1 MLEKSTSSFW
11 SAGSAKIQPK
21 LILLLLSKD
30 GQHCKIWFHANIII
44 IQNVILEKLLNWKK
58 ILTSW
63 NEVRGEKE
71 LTGNSKHSADQNK
84 LTTAPPICFMTT
96 KVSKLLLIQEII
108 YKKCI
113 LKQHS
118 LKSFGN
124 FFSKRKVMLQFFK
137 RFQ

>member
-1 MLEKSTSSFW
+1 MLEKSTSSFR

-71 LTGNSKHSADQNK
+71 LTGNSKHSADQK
-84 LTTAPPICFMTT
+84 KFTTAPPICFKTT
-96 KVSKLLLIQEII
+96 NVSKLLLIQEII

-118 LKSFGN
+118 LKLLRKI
-124 FFSKRKVMLQFFK
+124 FFKKKSYVAIFK
-137 RFQ
+137 RFH